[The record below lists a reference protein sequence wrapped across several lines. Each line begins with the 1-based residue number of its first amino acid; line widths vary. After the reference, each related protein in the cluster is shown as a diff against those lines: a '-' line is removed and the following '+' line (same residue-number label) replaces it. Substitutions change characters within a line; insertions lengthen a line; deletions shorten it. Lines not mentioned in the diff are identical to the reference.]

1 MLFNSL
7 EFAIFLP
14 IVFFLYW
21 FATNKNLRNQN
32 LLIVAASLLFYG
44 WWDWRFL
51 LLMVVTITLSYLS
64 GLAIRQVRSNREEHS
79 ARRGARLVTALNIT
93 LNLAIL
99 GTFKYYNFF
108 VDSFVD
114 AFSLFGR
121 ELSPRTLQVILPV
134 GISFYT
140 FQALSYTIDVY
151 RPPLR
156 HQPDAQLRLPLLL
169 ARHRR
174 VLATVAHLAHHLVPR
189 LPLHPAGR
197 EPRHPPDEHPQH
209 LRHLPCER
217 LLARCQ
223 LDLPH
228 LGSA

>member
-32 LLIVAASLLFYG
+32 LLIVAASFLFYG

-64 GLAIRQVRSNREEHS
+64 GLAIRQVRNNREEHS
-79 ARRGARLVTALNIT
+79 ARRGARHVTALNIT

-121 ELSPRTLQVILPV
+121 EREYAIQDLGLRWK
-134 GISFYT
+134 
-140 FQALSYTIDVY
+140 
-151 RPPLR
+151 RPLR
-156 HQPDAQLRLPLLL
+156 HALYYALILSLFWFGVGNQQFIYF
-169 ARHRR
+169 
-174 VLATVAHLAHHLVPR
+174 
-189 LPLHPAGR
+189 
-197 EPRHPPDEHPQH
+197 QF
-209 LRHLPCER
+209 
-217 LLARCQ
+217 
-223 LDLPH
+223 
-228 LGSA
+228 

>member
-79 ARRGARLVTALNIT
+79 ARRGARLVTALN
-93 LNLAIL
+93 
-99 GTFKYYNFF
+99 
-108 VDSFVD
+108 
-114 AFSLFGR
+114 
-121 ELSPRTLQVILPV
+121 
-134 GISFYT
+134 
-140 FQALSYTIDVY
+140 
-151 RPPLR
+151 
-156 HQPDAQLRLPLLL
+156 
-169 ARHRR
+169 
-174 VLATVAHLAHHLVPR
+174 
-189 LPLHPAGR
+189 
-197 EPRHPPDEHPQH
+197 
-209 LRHLPCER
+209 
-217 LLARCQ
+217 
-223 LDLPH
+223 
-228 LGSA
+228 

>member
-79 ARRGARLVTALNIT
+79 ARRGARLVTALNII

-99 GTFKYYNFF
+99 GTFTYYTFF

-121 ELSPRTLQVILPV
+121 
-134 GISFYT
+134 
-140 FQALSYTIDVY
+140 
-151 RPPLR
+151 
-156 HQPDAQLRLPLLL
+156 
-169 ARHRR
+169 
-174 VLATVAHLAHHLVPR
+174 
-189 LPLHPAGR
+189 
-197 EPRHPPDEHPQH
+197 
-209 LRHLPCER
+209 
-217 LLARCQ
+217 
-223 LDLPH
+223 
-228 LGSA
+228 